1 MASEEVTTISGN
13 TLLNLKESSEG
24 ITLEERGWAFE
35 HDDSDTDVEPYHE
48 PSWINPAVAD
58 QGGDDPAVADL
69 AELDDG
75 EPAVADVG
83 DDVPAVADPQR
94 DRRFAQPRPKVRPLP
109 PARTSQKLYVQA
121 SPLQA
126 FHLGDD
132 STTYGAASDIRRLT
146 YEPHELPCLQ
156 YVHDV
161 HIGTYILGTQAKPDQ
176 VAALLSN
183 SGLEV
188 TVLVFT
194 GEVCRRHEIYE
205 AVALWASVSQRCDG
219 THPPAQLADQESIA
233 GLGDK
238 RVVALGKHGDMF
250 AALHMG
256 RIRCA
261 MFEERAL
268 SCSEVEDTAK
278 DVHFGTLTVHL
289 RKAEFDTDFV
299 RIGLIVVR
307 HRLTEMQIE
316 GLSQWIILHR
326 LLVLTGV
333 IANAHDCRNYSERFF
348 FGGLGE
354 TITSTE
360 YDPRSPLT
368 ELAERS
374 RAVGIRPLYQPINM
388 DSAPNGEHIW
398 VPPTP
403 FMFFAY
409 YDKVKKQA
417 IAPRYYQ
424 HADMQTLQT
433 VLLGD
438 DMQNELMAIIQVP
451 YWSNN
456 FDGNAYAPHLGT
468 IRLTEVDCSRWIDGC
483 FMTVVRFGKSQ
494 CKRKRRRSDAHKE
507 ERRQL
512 RRFRSSRR
520 QSPRDDA
527 DTIYVARP
535 WNDAE
540 GEESED
546 ATSPAPLRVPNWD
559 RLLRPRN
566 RG

>member
-1 MASEEVTTISGN
+1 MASEEVTTLSGN
-13 TLLNLKESSEG
+13 TLLNLMESSDG

-75 EPAVADVG
+75 EPAVADLG
-83 DDVPAVADPQR
+83 DDDPAVADPQR
-94 DRRFAQPRPKVRPLP
+94 ERRFAQPRPKVRPLP

-132 STTYGAASDIRRLT
+132 STTYGTASDIRRLT
-146 YEPHELPCLQ
+146 YEPHTLPCKQ

-194 GEVCRRHEIYE
+194 GEVCRRHAIYE

-233 GLGDK
+233 CLGDK

-289 RKAEFDTDFV
+289 RKAWADTDFV

-326 LLVLTGV
+326 LPVLTGV
-333 IANAHDCRNYSERFF
+333 IANAHDCRIYSDRFIF
-348 FGGLGE
+348 GE
-354 TITSTE
+354 TTTSAE

-388 DSAPNGEHIW
+388 ESSPNGEHLW
-398 VPPTP
+398 VLPTP

-409 YDKVKKQA
+409 YDQVKKQA

-424 HADMQTLQT
+424 ELAGILMGGDMH
-433 VLLGD
+433 
-438 DMQNELMAIIQVP
+438 NELMPIIQVP

-456 FDGNAYAPHLGT
+456 FDGNVYAPHLGT

-483 FMTVVRFGKSQ
+483 FMTVVRFGKSP
-494 CKRKRRRSDAHKE
+494 CKRKRRRSDVHRE
-507 ERRQL
+507 ERRELL
-512 RRFRSSRR
+512 RFKSSRR

-527 DTIYVARP
+527 DTHYVARL
-535 WNDAE
+535 WRDDAE

-546 ATSPAPLRVPNWD
+546 AASPAPSRATTGD

-566 RG
+566 